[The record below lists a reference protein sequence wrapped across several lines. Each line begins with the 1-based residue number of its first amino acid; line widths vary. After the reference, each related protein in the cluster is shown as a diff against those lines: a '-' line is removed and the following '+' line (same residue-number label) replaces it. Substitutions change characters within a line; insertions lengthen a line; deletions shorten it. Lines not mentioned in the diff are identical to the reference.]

1 MIQINLYSCIQQFSL
16 YQNKSL
22 RKNTRL
28 LTTLSSGRT
37 LFIYHFRRTYLVQKN
52 KLLYQKIIDKSNILT
67 YTISEPERFRE
78 AARIKLYCAWAGNIP
93 GL

>member
-1 MIQINLYSCIQQFSL
+1 MFIPKMVDKLYF
-16 YQNKSL
+16 
-22 RKNTRL
+22 
-28 LTTLSSGRT
+28 
-37 LFIYHFRRTYLVQKN
+37 F
-52 KLLYQKIIDKSNILT
+52 T

>member
-1 MIQINLYSCIQQFSL
+1 MDENQSIFDLYYREPPPPPPPKTIG
-16 YQNKSL
+16 YN
-22 RKNTRL
+22 
-28 LTTLSSGRT
+28 SSVRSKALVKRT
-37 LFIYHFRRTYLVQKN
+37 K
-52 KLLYQKIIDKSNILT
+52 KIIDKSNILT

>member
-1 MIQINLYSCIQQFSL
+1 MFEVRIETHFS
-16 YQNKSL
+16 SAHH
-22 RKNTRL
+22 L
-28 LTTLSSGRT
+28 LNYKGECENQHGHNWKVEVYVRGIEL
-37 LFIYHFRRTYLVQKN
+37 
-52 KLLYQKIIDKSNILT
+52 DKSNILT

>member
-1 MIQINLYSCIQQFSL
+1 MVDKLYF
-16 YQNKSL
+16 
-22 RKNTRL
+22 
-28 LTTLSSGRT
+28 
-37 LFIYHFRRTYLVQKN
+37 F
-52 KLLYQKIIDKSNILT
+52 T